1 MKIIFTNSIFYLQKK
16 GGISRYY
23 INLSREL
30 NKLNIKHK
38 ILAPLSKNYYLKNLK
53 ENNFSLYIK
62 KFPDNFIIKKINHI
76 LFKYFLRKE
85 NPDIIHETYYNS
97 DNLSILKDKIKIIT
111 VYDLIHEKF
120 SNIYDK
126 KKKLQKQKMIK
137 SADHFICISKK
148 TQYDFISHYKVSPKK
163 TSVIYLGCD
172 HFKKNRIKKYNLNLP
187 KNFFLYVGSRESY
200 KNFELLVK
208 AMKILN
214 KYHIINVVCFGGG
227 EFSKL
232 EIDKYKLKNNFVN
245 IQGGDELLSFL
256 YSKAFAL
263 INTSKYEGFGITNI
277 EAMQLGCPVIS
288 SDFKTLKEIGA
299 SSCLFFKNNNHEDL
313 AKKLKIFIL
322 KEKIRKKFIK
332 KGHLRSKHFTWVS
345 CAKKTKKLYENLA
358 K

>member
-30 NKLNIKHK
+30 SKLRIKHK
-38 ILAPLSKNYYLKNLK
+38 IIAPFSKNYYLKNLK
-53 ENNFSLYIK
+53 DNNFSFYIK
-62 KFPDNFIIKKINHI
+62 KFPINFIFKKINYI
-76 LFKYFLRKE
+76 LFKYFLKKE

-97 DNLSILKDKIKIIT
+97 DNLNILKGKINVVT
-111 VYDLIHEKF
+111 VYDLVHEKF
-120 SNIYDK
+120 SKFYQKEK
-126 KKKLQKQKMIK
+126 KFEKQKILN

-148 TQYDFISHYKVSPKK
+148 TQYDFVKYYKISPKK

-172 HFKKNRIKKYNLNLP
+172 HFKKNRIKNHNLNLP
-187 KNFFLYVGSRESY
+187 KNFFLYVGSRDGY

-208 AMKILN
+208 AIKILN
-214 KYHIINVVCFGGG
+214 IDPMIKVVCFGGG
-227 EFSKL
+227 KFSNL
-232 EIDKYKLKNNFVN
+232 ELDRYKLKDNFIN
-245 IQGGDELLSFL
+245 IQGGDKLLSFL

-288 SDFKTLKEIGA
+288 SDFRTLKEIGA
-299 SSCLFFKNNNHEDL
+299 NSCLFFKNNNYVDL
-313 AKKLKIFIL
+313 AKKLKIFIF
-322 KEKIRKKFIK
+322 KEKIRKKFIQ
-332 KGHLRSKHFTWVS
+332 KGYLRSKNFTWAS
-345 CAKKTKKLYENLA
+345 CAKKTKKLYEDLA